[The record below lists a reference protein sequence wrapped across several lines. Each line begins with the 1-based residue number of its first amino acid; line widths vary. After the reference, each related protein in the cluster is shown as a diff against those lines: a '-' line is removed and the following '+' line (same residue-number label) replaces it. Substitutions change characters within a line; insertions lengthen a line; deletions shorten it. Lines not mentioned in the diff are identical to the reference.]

1 MTEFQNLNITF
12 SAINCNSMNVS
23 TLGNRNSK
31 TYLKIEGVTGK
42 KSDIILLSDI
52 RAKNKGEELK
62 KMFGLTRNGSY
73 KLYINSNKESRGVGI
88 AIKRNI
94 YHDIRRV
101 YNGIGDDNVIL
112 LDVVIKNV
120 RLTVGTVY
128 GPNRNDVDFYRRIRR
143 QRELWGNKCIIGGDF
158 NTILC
163 RDMGIGNLDR
173 EGGDRVPNRQNSNE
187 INGWIGQNFLIDP
200 FRALYPEVREYS
212 YIPFRTRG
220 GRDGVDGAYGKTR
233 LDFFMISMEILGAVD
248 NVIYEDRIGA
258 DFDHKEVKM
267 VIGKKKENS
276 KIAIKDSTLDDGMVI
291 DNGLVAV
298 YESIR
303 NHLATVDDRL
313 TGQLTQLDILLREK
327 ETVLRLYERRGLRE
341 EMGDRIERINAN
353 IDVVK
358 GRLLDIVELLDR
370 DITCNYRALYEVIGM
385 EVKNR
390 LLKIQKRIKMDKR
403 GYRLWLVEKEEYMA
417 RTFGDVSLQRQ
428 EVRDEI
434 LRCDDAELKER
445 AVRFKDFLDVNNER
459 ASTAFCRLSKEGGL
473 CDDISQIRD
482 DLGNAFITT
491 EGQEEHI
498 RSFYSELYK
507 KKLDNI
513 LSIEGFLSMEGNEI
527 VNREGKK
534 LTEDEKDS
542 LEGEVTLEELE
553 KALDSSNFGS
563 TSGWD
568 GISFKVIRKLWTALS
583 GPMLRMIN
591 ETFREGELMESY
603 KLGLIKLARL
613 NLFTWL
619 KNSYGRTKN

>member
-1 MTEFQNLNITF
+1 
-12 SAINCNSMNVS
+12 MNVS

-52 RAKNKGEELK
+52 RAKDKGEELK
-62 KMFGLTRNGSY
+62 KIFGLTRNGSY

-88 AIKRNI
+88 AIKRSI
-94 YHDIRRV
+94 YHDIKRV
-101 YNGIGDDNVIL
+101 YNGTGDDNVIL
-112 LDVVIKNV
+112 IDVVIKNV

-128 GPNRNDVDFYRRIRR
+128 GPNRNDVDFFRRIRR
-143 QRELWGNKCIIGGDF
+143 QIEFWGNKCIIGGDF

-163 RDMGIGNLDR
+163 RDMGIGNIDR

-200 FRALYPEVREYS
+200 FRALYPEVKEYS
-212 YIPFRTRG
+212 YILFRTRG
-220 GRDGVDGAYGKTR
+220 GHDGIDGAYGKTR
-233 LDFFMISMEILGAVD
+233 LDFFLVSMEVLGAVD
-248 NVIYEDRIGA
+248 NVTYEDRIGA
-258 DFDHKEVKM
+258 DFDHKEVRM
-267 VIGKKKENS
+267 VIGKKKENG
-276 KIAIKDSTLDDGMVI
+276 KVVRKDSTLEDGMVI
-291 DNGLVAV
+291 DNGIVAV

-303 NHLATVDDRL
+303 NHLVTVDDRL
-313 TGQLTQLDILLREK
+313 TEQLTQLDILLREK
-327 ETVLRLYERRGLRE
+327 ETVLRLYDRRGLRE

-358 GRLLDIVELLDR
+358 GRLPGIDELLDR
-370 DITCNYRALYEVIGM
+370 NFTCNYRVLYEVIGM

-390 LLKIQKRIKMDKR
+390 LLKIQRRIKMDKR
-403 GYRLWLVEKEEYMA
+403 GYRLWLVQKEEYMA
-417 RTFGDVSLQRQ
+417 RTFGEDSLQRH

-445 AVRFKDFLDVNNER
+445 AVKFKDFLDINNEK
-459 ASTAFCRLSKEGGL
+459 ATTAFCRLSKEGGL

-482 DLGNAFITT
+482 GQGNAFTNMK
-491 EGQEEHI
+491 GQEEHI

-513 LSIEGFLSMEGNEI
+513 LSIEGFLSMEGDEI
-527 VNREGKK
+527 VDMEGKK
-534 LTEDEKDS
+534 LTDDERDS

-563 TSGWD
+563 SSGWD
-568 GISFKVIRKLWTALS
+568 GISFKVIKKL
-583 GPMLRMIN
+583 
-591 ETFREGELMESY
+591 
-603 KLGLIKLARL
+603 
-613 NLFTWL
+613 
-619 KNSYGRTKN
+619 